1 MRRTLPVIALCVAL
15 LSSSAAV
22 EAAPEAPLAEAA
34 APGSPPARAAA
45 APGPPAV
52 ATFPYGRHARQN
64 ITVYGDRSG
73 HPALMI
79 LHGGSWLRDTD
90 WSGWARWFA
99 ARGFTVY
106 DTDYRLAS
114 DAAWPAQ
121 RDDVLAALR
130 WVKRRGGGTPVVLG
144 SSAGGHLAVSAGTY
158 GAGRKRVR
166 AVVALSPVAS
176 PYRAWTDGGMAAA
189 SAAQRGLREAAER
202 LAGCSPATDG
212 RRCLARWEDLAA
224 KSHASGRDDAPMLL
238 THSAADFVPV
248 AHSTDLAH
256 AESGAGLRDVTV
268 RIEPG
273 SAHGGVLLKNP
284 ALAKAVLTWLRK
296 RSAP

>member
-1 MRRTLPVIALCVAL
+1 MRRTLPTFALCVAL

-22 EAAPEAPLAEAA
+22 EAAPRPL
-34 APGSPPARAAA
+34 PGR
-45 APGPPAV
+45 
-52 ATFPYGRHARQN
+52 TFSYGEHPRQN

-79 LHGGSWLRDTD
+79 LHGGSWVRDTD
-90 WSGWARWFA
+90 WSRRARWFA
-99 ARGFTVY
+99 DRGFTVY

-130 WVKRRGGGTPVVLG
+130 WIKRRGGGTPVVLG
-144 SSAGGHLAVSAGTY
+144 SSAGGHLAVSAGAY

-166 AVVALSPVAS
+166 GVVALSPVAS
-176 PYRAWTDGGMAAA
+176 PFRAWQDGGMRAA
-189 SAAQRGLREAAER
+189 SPPQRKLRLTAEL
-202 LAGCSPATDG
+202 LAGCVPDRASG
-212 RRCLARWEDLAA
+212 RCWNKWVDLRA
-224 KSHASGRDDAPMLL
+224 KSHASGKDDAPMYL

-256 AESGAGLRDVTV
+256 AQRVAGLRDVAV

-273 SAHGGVLLKNP
+273 TAHGGELLRDPAVAQTVLR
-284 ALAKAVLTWLRK
+284 WLRGHV
-296 RSAP
+296 

>member
-1 MRRTLPVIALCVAL
+1 MRRTLLTLAVCGAL
-15 LSSSAAV
+15 LSSSAVAD
-22 EAAPEAPLAEAA
+22 ATPES
-34 APGSPPARAAA
+34 SPSGQR
-45 APGPPAV
+45 
-52 ATFPYGRHARQN
+52 FSYGTHARQK
-64 ITVYGDRSG
+64 ITVYGTGSHR
-73 HPALMI
+73 PALLI
-79 LHGGSWLRDTD
+79 LHGGSWVRDTD

-130 WVKRRGGGTPVVLG
+130 WVKRRSGERPVVLG
-144 SSAGGHLAVSAGTY
+144 SSAGGHLAVSAGAY

-176 PYRAWTDGGMAAA
+176 PYRAWVDGGSSAA
-189 SAAQRGLREAAER
+189 SPAQRGLRRSAER
-202 LAGCSPATDG
+202 LAGCWPDRG
-212 RRCLARWEDLAA
+212 GQKCWRQWGDLAA
-224 KSHASGRDDAPMLL
+224 KSHASGTDDPPMFL

-248 AHSTDLAH
+248 AHSTELAH
-256 AESGAGLRDVTV
+256 AQTELGMKDVTV

-273 SAHGGVLLKNP
+273 SAHGGVLLKRP
-284 ALAKAVLTWLRK
+284 GTAQAVLRWLRK
-296 RSAP
+296 HT

>member
-1 MRRTLPVIALCVAL
+1 MRRTLPVLALCVAL

-22 EAAPEAPLAEAA
+22 EAAPKPLS
-34 APGSPPARAAA
+34 GR
-45 APGPPAV
+45 
-52 ATFPYGRHARQN
+52 TFSYGGHARQH

-73 HPALMI
+73 RPALMI
-79 LHGGSWLRDTD
+79 LHGGSWVRDTD
-90 WSGWARWFA
+90 WSARARWFA

-144 SSAGGHLAVSAGTY
+144 SSAGGHLAVSAGDY

-166 AVVALSPVAS
+166 GVVALSPVAS
-176 PYRAWTDGGMAAA
+176 PYRAWKDGGLRAA
-189 SAAQRGLREAAER
+189 SPAQRKLRRTAEL
-202 LAGCSPATDG
+202 LAGCSPALGG
-212 RRCLARWEDLAA
+212 RKCLRKWDDLGAE
-224 KSHASGRDDAPMLL
+224 SHASGTDDPPMFL
-238 THSAADFVPV
+238 THSAGDFVPV
-248 AHSTDLAH
+248 AHSTGLAH
-256 AESGAGLRDVTV
+256 AQTVAGLRDVTV

-273 SAHGGVLLKNP
+273 AAHGGELLRDPAVAQRVLR
-284 ALAKAVLTWLRK
+284 WLRGHV
-296 RSAP
+296 